1 MRSVSGMNISKRYGR
16 MITGNHFHYRNRMR
30 NKNKRFGGGSG
41 SRPAFLPQ
49 GQFAP
54 RPVGREFNNPAIV
67 NAHQEILQGRQQA
80 QNSQAA
86 IALKAMLRS
95 AVIKIFHYRYVL
107 NISNYLFF
115 TVQTDEVEI
124 VEKVEVNDAS
134 NNSPHGGG
142 VKRKRDDDEDD
153 DFSHDEVRLWE
164 DGFKERYYES
174 KFAVPPTDTKFRSK
188 VALEYVRGLCWVLQ
202 YYYQVIQFSFSFV
215 LVKC

>member
-95 AVIKIFHYRYVL
+95 AVIKILHYRYVL
-107 NISNYLFF
+107 NIFNHLFSLYRL
-115 TVQTDEVEI
+115 TRLKLLEKLKLTTPQTILPTEVVLSVNEMTTKTMI
-124 VEKVEVNDAS
+124 SATTKCACGKMASRSAITKV
-134 NNSPHGGG
+134 NSPCRPLIQNFGPKSPSSMLG
-142 VKRKRDDDEDD
+142 VCAG
-153 DFSHDEVRLWE
+153 FSNTITR
-164 DGFKERYYES
+164 
-174 KFAVPPTDTKFRSK
+174 
-188 VALEYVRGLCWVLQ
+188 
-202 YYYQVIQFSFSFV
+202 
-215 LVKC
+215 